1 MDVSH
6 FNIKTYSGI
15 EYALLG
21 FDKAVVIVFT
31 YCPPKYAIVANFSKF
46 LPVVIDEACQLVNNH
61 RPGYMKLILMGD
73 LNFQPDNPIAAQL
86 FQSTFGLK
94 QLINS
99 VTTDYGTCL
108 DHIYT
113 NMPSEQLKSFGTLE
127 SYYSDH
133 KPLFITFTLK
143 C

>member
-73 LNFQPDNPIAAQL
+73 FNFQPDNPIAAQL
-86 FQSTFGLK
+86 FQSTFGL
-94 QLINS
+94 NS
-99 VTTDYGTCL
+99 SSTPSPLTMALAWIIYTPTCL
-108 DHIYT
+108 QD
-113 NMPSEQLKSFGTLE
+113 S
-127 SYYSDH
+127 
-133 KPLFITFTLK
+133 
-143 C
+143 